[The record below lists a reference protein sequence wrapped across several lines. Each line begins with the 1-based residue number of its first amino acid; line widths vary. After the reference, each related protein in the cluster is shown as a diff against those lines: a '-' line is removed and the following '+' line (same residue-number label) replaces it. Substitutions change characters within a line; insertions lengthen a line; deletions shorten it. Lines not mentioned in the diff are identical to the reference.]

1 MTIIGQA
8 GIFTNQTKRPNNF
21 CSLFYQRSV
30 SIYTPNLYDV
40 QTFTS
45 QQKVDTKFNA
55 SPHFTVQF
63 YRLNTT
69 GTTICPWNVYTTTIF
84 IIARNW
90 LKQRK
95 KNFSCKLSAPTS
107 LSDAFDFQFL
117 NFPHWNFSGAVKF
130 WPFNWTHSTE
140 HLKVLD
146 KLCPC

>member
-45 QQKVDTKFNA
+45 EQKVDTKFNA

-69 GTTICPWNVYTTTIF
+69 GTTIC
-84 IIARNW
+84 
-90 LKQRK
+90 
-95 KNFSCKLSAPTS
+95 
-107 LSDAFDFQFL
+107 
-117 NFPHWNFSGAVKF
+117 H
-130 WPFNWTHSTE
+130 
-140 HLKVLD
+140 
-146 KLCPC
+146 